1 MTDNISHPVPPIALH
16 EAHGW
21 LLDCDFDEDTV
32 DELSDRLVVA
42 VVDANYD
49 GGWQQFLPAIDSRLE
64 EHPAAPITAEPLE
77 GALR

>member
-1 MTDNISHPVPPIALH
+1 MTDNISQRVLAAALH
-16 EAHGW
+16 EARGW
-21 LLDCDFDEDTV
+21 LLDCDFDEDTL

-49 GGWQQFLPAIDSRLE
+49 GGWQQFLLAIDSRLE
-64 EHPAAPITAEPLE
+64 EHPAAPITAELLE

>member
-1 MTDNISHPVPPIALH
+1 MTDNVSHPVSATALH
-16 EAHGW
+16 EARGW
-21 LLDCDFDEDTV
+21 LLDCDFDEDTL

-49 GGWQQFLPAIDSRLE
+49 GGWQQFLLSIDSRLE
-64 EHPAAPITAEPLE
+64 EDPATPITAEPLE